1 MPWDPR
7 EIRRKAQEDYERAWL
22 ETAGLLKKEGRALRW
37 SKGEPGR
44 PHPVCELMGHL
55 RSILLSYGFD
65 EVLNPT
71 IVPDTEVRRQ
81 YGPEAPVILDRVFY
95 LAGLPR
101 PDIGISSELAEEIR
115 SIAPGISIEG
125 LKAVFRAY
133 KEGKIEADDL
143 VEEMVKRLG
152 IRPEQATAVLALFP
166 ELATL
171 TPIPTR
177 LTLRSHMTALW
188 FPTLAALQDKRPL
201 PIKLFSIG
209 LKWRREQKLDESH
222 LYDSHVASLVVMA
235 EEITLEDGQ
244 ELVRAVLADLG
255 SAYDNKALTE
265 ARFVVKE
272 ATSKYY
278 APGMEVEVFVR
289 HKGDWVEVGDIG
301 LYSPVSLA
309 NYDIRYPV
317 FNAGLGVERLAMI
330 LYGYDDIRVLAYP
343 QFYAE
348 AEFTDEQLANMIRV
362 GERPTTP
369 EGLRIAEAIVRAAE
383 ANKDLPSP
391 CEVLAYEGPLMGKEV
406 RVYLFERE
414 PGVKL
419 LGPAAFNYICVRNGN
434 VLGVSVEMLTL
445 DTLLSEREPVYAR
458 ANNKPIRYIDAI
470 AMKAAREIE
479 EAVRAG
485 KPSIEIRVKMAK
497 RPSDV
502 NIIID
507 DVARRYITSRRKKI
521 EVKGPVFVGIRAEI
535 A

>member
-1 MPWDPR
+1 MAWDTR
-7 EIRRKAQEDYERAWL
+7 EIRRKAEEDYEAAWV
-22 ETAGLLKKEGRALRW
+22 ETARLLKKEGRSLRW
-37 SKGEPGR
+37 SRGEPGR
-44 PHPVCELMGHL
+44 PHPVCELIWRL

-101 PDIGISSELAEEIR
+101 PDIGISSELESRIKA
-115 SIAPGISIEG
+115 IAPGISIEA
-125 LKAVFRAY
+125 LKGIFRAY
-133 KEGKIEADDL
+133 KEGRIEADDL
-143 VEEMVKRLG
+143 VEEMVKQLG
-152 IRPEQATAVLALFP
+152 IRPEQATAILALFP

-171 TPIPTR
+171 TPLPTR

-209 LKWRREQKLDESH
+209 LKWRREQKLDETH
-222 LYDSHVASLVVMA
+222 IYDSHVASLVVMA

-244 ELVRAVLADLG
+244 ELVRSILADLA
-255 SAYDNKALTE
+255 SAYEKKELSKP
-265 ARFVVKE
+265 RFIIKE

-289 HKGDWVEVGDIG
+289 HKGSWVEVGDIG

-309 NYDIRYPV
+309 RYGIRWPV

-348 AEFTDEQLANMIRV
+348 AEFTDEQLANMVRI
-362 GERPTTP
+362 GDRPTTP
-369 EGLRIAEAIVRAAE
+369 EGMRIAQAIVRTAE
-383 ANKDLPSP
+383 AHGEAPSP
-391 CEVLAYEGPLMGKEV
+391 CEFLAYEGPLMGREV
-406 RVYLFERE
+406 RVYLFEHE

-419 LGPAAFNYICVRNGN
+419 LGPAALNHVCVEEGSI
-434 VLGVSVEMLTL
+434 LGLPEPRGV
-445 DTLLSEREPVYAR
+445 DTG
-458 ANNKPIRYIDAI
+458 IRYIDAI
-470 AMKAAREIE
+470 AMWAAKRIEDAIREGRR
-479 EAVRAG
+479 AVELR
-485 KPSIEIRVKMAK
+485 IKMAK

-502 NIIID
+502 NVIVD

-521 EVKGPVFVGIRAEI
+521 EVKGPVFVGIRAEVV
-535 A
+535 

>member
-1 MPWDPR
+1 MAWDPKGIR
-7 EIRRKAQEDYERAWL
+7 EKARRDYESAWL
-22 ETAGLLKKEGRALRW
+22 ETAKLLRAGGRFMAWPRAGGG
-37 SKGEPGR
+37 K
-44 PHPVCELMGHL
+44 PHPVCELIQRL
-55 RSILLSYGFD
+55 RSIFLSYGFE

-71 IVPDTEVRRQ
+71 IVPDAEVRRQ

-101 PDIGISSELAEEIR
+101 PDIGISREHVEKITGEIV
-115 SIAPGISIEG
+115 PGAGPGLIEG
-125 LKAVFRAY
+125 LKAIFRAY
-133 KEGKIEADDL
+133 KEGRVEADDL

-152 IRPEQATAVLALFP
+152 IRPEQATAILALFP

-188 FPTLAALQDKRPL
+188 FPVLAALQDKRPL

-235 EEITLEDGQ
+235 ERISLEDGE
-244 ELVRAVLADLG
+244 ELVRAILADLAE
-255 SAYDNKALTE
+255 AYGNRALEE

-278 APGMEVEVFVR
+278 APGMEMEVFVR
-289 HKGDWVEVGDIG
+289 HGGTWVEVGDIG

-330 LYGYDDIRVLAYP
+330 LYGYEDMRLLAYP
-343 QFYAE
+343 QLYAE
-348 AEFTDEQLANMIRV
+348 VEFTDEQLANMIGV
-362 GERPTTP
+362 GDRPTTP
-369 EGLRIAEAIVRAAE
+369 EGLKLAEAIVRAAE

-391 CEVLAYEGPLMGKEV
+391 CEILAYEGPLMGREV
-406 RVYLFERE
+406 RVYLYEPE

-419 LGPAAFNYICVRNGN
+419 LGPAALNHVCVEDGSI
-434 VLGVSVEMLTL
+434 LGLPEPRGV
-445 DTLLSEREPVYAR
+445 DTGL
-458 ANNKPIRYIDAI
+458 RYIDAI
-470 AMKAAREIE
+470 AMKAAREVE
-479 EAVRAG
+479 EAAREGRA
-485 KPSIEIRVKMAK
+485 SVDLRIKMAK

-502 NIIID
+502 NIAVD
-507 DVARRYITSRRKKI
+507 DVARRYITSRRKRI
-521 EVKGPVFVGIRAEI
+521 EIRGPVFVGIRAEI
-535 A
+535 S